1 MAEVLQVYLTGKKR
15 STVSAYYEGR
25 VGYRANSHRQLRR
38 LAANTGLKLQKF
50 EYLEQSPYA
59 LRFCAL
65 PVGDRGVCA

>member
-1 MAEVLQVYLTGKKR
+1 MAEILRIDPIGKKQL
-15 STVSAYYEGR
+15 TASAYYEGR

-38 LAANTGLKLQKF
+38 LAANTGFKLQKF